1 MIEYIYI
8 LVPLH
13 KYIFSNMHC
22 RLMIIQNCEFN
33 GVAGI
38 VGYPVCCIIWRHEL
52 KLLLAPSLHF
62 LVIVE
67 IMIKDAHDD
76 YNNADDDNDDDDLND
91 VKWIARTRT
100 ADGDT
105 HRKFPHGSRDQ
116 GST

>member
-1 MIEYIYI
+1 MI
-8 LVPLH
+8 L
-13 KYIFSNMHC
+13 
-22 RLMIIQNCEFN
+22 QNWEFN

-76 YNNADDDNDDDDLND
+76 DYNNADDDNDDDDLND

>member
-1 MIEYIYI
+1 M
-8 LVPLH
+8 
-13 KYIFSNMHC
+13 
-22 RLMIIQNCEFN
+22 
-33 GVAGI
+33 
-38 VGYPVCCIIWRHEL
+38 
-52 KLLLAPSLHF
+52 HF

-76 YNNADDDNDDDDLND
+76 YNNADDDNDDNDDNDDDDDDDLNN

-116 GST
+116 GAT